1 MLSRTLGPEI
11 GGSVGILFYFANIV
25 CSGLYVTACVEGLVT
40 NIGPD
45 GAFADVS
52 IDVDMRVVMM
62 RYFIGSVTLNL
73 HVCLSAC

>member
-52 IDVDMRVVMM
+52 I
-62 RYFIGSVTLNL
+62 G
-73 HVCLSAC
+73 

>member
-1 MLSRTLGPEI
+1 MISLISTFLKGGGVYFMLSRTLGPEI

-52 IDVDMRVVMM
+52 I
-62 RYFIGSVTLNL
+62 G
-73 HVCLSAC
+73 